1 MPAAIEFFRGA
12 ATFPW
17 RSQALWIAELM
28 ARRTGADR
36 DGLRAAARASF
47 RPDLYRAALGPAGAD
62 LPGASEKLE
71 GALLHRTEVS
81 STLGTLL
88 LGPDSFHDGRIF
100 DPI

>member
-17 RSQALWIAELM
+17 RSQALWIAESM

-36 DGLRAAARASF
+36 DSLRAAARASF

-71 GALLHRTEVS
+71 GALLHRTEVA

-88 LGPDSFHDGRIF
+88 LGPDLFHDGRIF